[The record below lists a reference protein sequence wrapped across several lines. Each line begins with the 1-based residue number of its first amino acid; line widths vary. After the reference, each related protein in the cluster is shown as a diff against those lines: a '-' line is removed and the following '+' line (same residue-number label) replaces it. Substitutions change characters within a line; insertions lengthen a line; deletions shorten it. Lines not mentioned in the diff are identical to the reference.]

1 MLGMHL
7 ARQEFLCHWILG
19 DSVTPDVKAILV
31 ILGVLEHLGV
41 EFPVGIVRL
50 GAESAHKVYP

>member
-19 DSVTPDVKAILV
+19 DSVTSDVKAILV